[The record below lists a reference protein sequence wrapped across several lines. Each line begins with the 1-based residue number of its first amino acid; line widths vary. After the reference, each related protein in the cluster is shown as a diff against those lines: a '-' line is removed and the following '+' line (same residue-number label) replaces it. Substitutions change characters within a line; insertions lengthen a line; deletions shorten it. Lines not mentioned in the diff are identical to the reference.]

1 MITCPNCNHQNPDGA
16 NQCEACYTPLP
27 SLVACPSC
35 GTEIQADASFCGQ
48 CGADLRDEAK
58 APSTQANPANDEPE
72 APPGSTISS
81 FPASGSVSAPDS
93 TIKTQNFLDPQGSA
107 TPRNPTGDPAVASAS
122 TPNNPPSVDLPD
134 LVEPDPLLIP
144 EPINSG
150 SPAVAQP
157 EPPEPEALQPEPPE
171 PEALQPETPQPD
183 AFQPDPPQ
191 PDLPIAPT
199 PVPAARP
206 MVTQLQTISVRLRH
220 VQTDTPLEIPRQLSV
235 IRIGKP
241 NDQTPPDIDVSGF
254 PDSEIVSRTHAN
266 LRVEGDVYYVE
277 DVGSSNGTYVNG
289 LPLPAGNRHR
299 LRPGDRIALGKGDK
313 VSFIFEAAS

>member
-27 SLVACPSC
+27 NLVACPSC
-35 GTEIQADASFCGQ
+35 GSEIQANASFCGQ
-48 CGADLRDEAK
+48 CGADLRAGTNQPI
-58 APSTQANPANDEPE
+58 APQPDSEPE
-72 APPGSTISS
+72 RPPAATVSS
-81 FPASGSVSAPDS
+81 FPETGASSNPDS
-93 TIKTQNFLDPQGSA
+93 TIKTQNFLNLDHPEPP
-107 TPRNPTGDPAVASAS
+107 TNPAGDPAIASA
-122 TPNNPPSVDLPD
+122 TPNNPPDFDLPD

-144 EPINSG
+144 EPVSSN
-150 SPAVAQP
+150 
-157 EPPEPEALQPEPPE
+157 EPEASQV
-171 PEALQPETPQPD
+171 EATQPETPQLEAP
-183 AFQPDPPQ
+183 
-191 PDLPIAPT
+191 PT
-199 PVPAARP
+199 PELASPVQPPAARP
-206 MVTQLQTISVRLRH
+206 MATQLQTLSVRLRH
-220 VQTDTPLEIPRQLSV
+220 VQTDTPIELPRQLSIV
-235 IRIGKP
+235 RIGKP

-266 LRVEGDVYYVE
+266 LRVEGDVYYIE